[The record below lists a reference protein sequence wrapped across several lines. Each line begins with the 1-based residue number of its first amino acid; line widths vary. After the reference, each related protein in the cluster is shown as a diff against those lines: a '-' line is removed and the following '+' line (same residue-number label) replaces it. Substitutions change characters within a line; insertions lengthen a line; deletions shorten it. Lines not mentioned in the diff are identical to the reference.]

1 MQLSIIDKSKREI
14 WSTKINGNKG
24 FNEYRW
30 DLTLSKRTS
39 DEPYFVH
46 YEKFIDAGKY
56 KLRATI
62 GNKQLEQPIN
72 VIKGVSPYIQ

>member
-1 MQLSIIDKSKREI
+1 
-14 WSTKINGNKG
+14 
-24 FNEYRW
+24 
-30 DLTLSKRTS
+30 
-39 DEPYFVH
+39 VH

-56 KLRATI
+56 KLKATI